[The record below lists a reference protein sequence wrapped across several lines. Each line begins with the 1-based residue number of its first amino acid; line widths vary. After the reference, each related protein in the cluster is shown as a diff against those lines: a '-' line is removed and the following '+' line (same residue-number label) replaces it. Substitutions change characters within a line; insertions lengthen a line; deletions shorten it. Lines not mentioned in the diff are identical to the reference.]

1 MAVRPHVELV
11 SVIVYL
17 PQTRT
22 LESDNDWYASDDAF
36 VGEHNGSMKC
46 APGWYCIYYRIETV
60 FPFFRLLTCDI
71 HSSNMDTKHCFK
83 SPSHAV
89 LSIVLY
95 LLSCMIH
102 WVSRLASATQPL
114 KYRNL
119 QQLPS
124 LSDVCLCEIHA
135 PRTLPR
141 SKLLQAMN
149 AMLLLSQIA
158 LRDIRQDLRAMD
170 VRKRTSDSEPPR
182 QKSKSCSISDA
193 GDSWD
198 QVCLVDAQYNDAR
211 SLL

>member
-1 MAVRPHVELV
+1 MSVKCPPIKISRLPFSNVR
-11 SVIVYL
+11 
-17 PQTRT
+17 R
-22 LESDNDWYASDDAF
+22 
-36 VGEHNGSMKC
+36 
-46 APGWYCIYYRIETV
+46 
-60 FPFFRLLTCDI
+60 
-71 HSSNMDTKHCFK
+71 
-83 SPSHAV
+83 
-89 LSIVLY
+89 
-95 LLSCMIH
+95 IH

-141 SKLLQAMN
+141 SELLQAMN

-158 LRDIRQDLRAMD
+158 LRDIRQGLRAMD
-170 VRKRTSDSEPPR
+170 VRKRTSDSEPAR
-182 QKSKSCSISDA
+182 QKSKSYSISDA

-198 QVCLVDAQYNDAR
+198 QVCLVDTQYNDAR